1 MGQIKQFATNV
12 VPKPRFLFDNY
23 KVQEDLYSENKAVES
38 ESEVEMSDGESS
50 ESEISVSQQT
60 QQQ

>member
-1 MGQIKQFATNV
+1 MGQIKQFASNV

-23 KVQEDLYSENKAVES
+23 KVQEDLYSETKPTYS
-38 ESEVEMSDGESS
+38 ESEAELSEGESSDGE
-50 ESEISVSQQT
+50 ISPTLAT

>member
-50 ESEISVSQQT
+50 ESEISVSQ
-60 QQQ
+60 

>member
-23 KVQEDLYSENKAVES
+23 KVQEDLYSENKVVES

-50 ESEISVSQQT
+50 ESEITVS
-60 QQQ
+60 

>member
-23 KVQEDLYSENKAVES
+23 KVQEDLYSENKVVES

-50 ESEISVSQQT
+50 ESEITVSQ
-60 QQQ
+60 

>member
-23 KVQEDLYSENKAVES
+23 KVQEDLYSENKVAES

-50 ESEISVSQQT
+50 ESEITVSQ
-60 QQQ
+60 